1 MMVHR
6 RTGVVVLT
14 LLTLLFLLTSH
25 ADSMTTSS
33 FAKHEFPVRGEFTTP
48 HRLSG
53 SVFSSTGDP
62 DEIATYNPP
71 GGGRM
76 NGEISDLIDAQLG
89 GADWANNR
97 VGVCSAFLRYLVYF
111 FRVTR

>member
-1 MMVHR
+1 MVHR
-6 RTGVVVLT
+6 RTGVVVLA
-14 LLTLLFLLTSH
+14 LLTLVFLIVSH
-25 ADSMTTSS
+25 ADSMTMST

-53 SVFSSTGDP
+53 SVFSPTGDP
-62 DEIATYNPP
+62 DEIATCNPP

-76 NGEISDLIDAQLG
+76 NGEIGDLIDAQLG
-89 GADWANNR
+89 GYGWANNR
-97 VGVCSAFLRYLVYF
+97 VGVCSALLRYFVYF